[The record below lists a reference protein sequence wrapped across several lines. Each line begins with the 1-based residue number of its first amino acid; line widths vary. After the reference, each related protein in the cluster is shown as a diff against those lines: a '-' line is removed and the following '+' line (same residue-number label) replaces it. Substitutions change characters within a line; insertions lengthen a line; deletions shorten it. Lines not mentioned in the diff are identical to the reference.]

1 MKKVSALV
9 AALVVALATTGSA
22 LAQTGDV
29 HIDGDAHPNVGALLM
44 PRADGSLRIICS
56 GTLVSTRVFLT
67 AGHCT
72 SFMEDNGFS
81 RAYVTF
87 DPNFGTDAAH
97 NIFST
102 KYVGK
107 TVTNPQWHQ
116 PYQHD
121 TALVLL
127 DKPVKGIAPA
137 AVAPRGF

>member
-72 SFMEDNGFS
+72 SYEEANGFS

-87 DPNFGTDAAH
+87 DTDFGTDPDH
-97 NIFST
+97 DIFST

-107 TVTNPQWHQ
+107 IVTNPGYHE
-116 PYQHD
+116 PYIND
-121 TALVLL
+121 TGVVLL
-127 DKPVKGIAPA
+127 DRPVRNIAPA
-137 AVAPRGF
+137 AIAPL